1 MRIVLFGPP
10 GAGKGTQASLLSEK
24 YGAAH
29 ISTGDILREAVAN
42 KTEVGLEAKC
52 YMDKG
57 ELVPDDVV
65 IAIAKEKLA
74 SIGDEGFILDG
85 FPRTIAQAEAL
96 DVALSELGKP
106 LHAVVNLQVDEDEL
120 IRRLSG
126 RRVCPGCGEPYH
138 VESKPSKAAGVCD
151 SCAGVLVHR
160 ADDQPE
166 AIMNRLKVYHTQTA
180 PVLGYY
186 EGKGKLANIEAVGGI
201 DEILGRVARALGQN
215 DNKEDTA

>member
-42 KTEVGLEAKC
+42 KTEVGLKAKS

-57 ELVPDDVV
+57 ELVPDEVV
-65 IAIAKEKLA
+65 IAIAKEKLG

-85 FPRTIAQAEAL
+85 FPRTIAQAKALDEAL
-96 DVALSELGKP
+96 ADLSKP
-106 LHAVVNLQVDEDEL
+106 LDAVVNLQVDEDEL
-120 IRRLSG
+120 VRRLSG
-126 RRVCPGCGEPYH
+126 RRVCPNCGEPYH
-138 VESKPSKAAGVCD
+138 IDSKPPKVEGKCD
-151 SCAGVLVHR
+151 KCGSDLVHR

-166 AIMNRLKVYHTQTA
+166 AIRNRLKVYNDQTS

-186 EGKGKLANIEAVGGI
+186 ESAGVLRNIPAVGGI
-201 DEILGRVARALGQN
+201 QDILGRITAALG
-215 DNKEDTA
+215 D